1 MITVITKYL
10 IFENCD
16 YDLSPHKMIAL
27 FLRIA
32 IMIVVLI
39 KCTIY
44 EDCDHD
50 RNPHKNVIFWVYMI
64 VIMITVLFIRT
75 ATMIAVFTK
84 MSCTWVFKMTA
95 IMVVVLT
102 KCSIFEFLWRLR
114 PWSWSS
120 QNALFSESVLTEDCD
135 YESRSSCQHHHHQ

>member
-1 MITVITKYL
+1 MITVLTKYL

-16 YDLSPHKMIAL
+16 YDLSLHKMIAL

-50 RNPHKNVIFWVYMI
+50 RSPHKNVIF
-64 VIMITVLFIRT
+64 
-75 ATMIAVFTK
+75 
-84 MSCTWVFKMTA
+84 
-95 IMVVVLT
+95 
-102 KCSIFEFLWRLR
+102 
-114 PWSWSS
+114 
-120 QNALFSESVLTEDCD
+120 
-135 YESRSSCQHHHHQ
+135 